1 MNTDFTIFII
11 TMIQAIQYVKFNS
24 VPIDPTSEFSIKNQA
39 SPKPNIKNQENG
51 ISTNINNG
59 SATNDSKNKK

>member
-1 MNTDFTIFII
+1 
-11 TMIQAIQYVKFNS
+11 MIQAIQYVKFNS
-24 VPIDPTSEFSIKNQA
+24 VPIDPTSEFSIKNQV

-59 SATNDSKNKK
+59 SATNDSKNKR